1 MLDPI
6 YESLLL
12 VDPSSFK
19 AARQAKMDPMINF
32 ASAGLPVFT
41 TVTHGVRSAFFFT
54 RITPHGRNIT
64 LLSCVLLR
72 SRIRHYVGV
81 EDPMRVRRYRV
92 DIGLSIA
99 IPPDSSI
106 S

>member
-1 MLDPI
+1 VLDPI

-41 TVTHGVRSAFFFT
+41 TVTHGVK
-54 RITPHGRNIT
+54 
-64 LLSCVLLR
+64 
-72 SRIRHYVGV
+72 
-81 EDPMRVRRYRV
+81 
-92 DIGLSIA
+92 
-99 IPPDSSI
+99 
-106 S
+106 